1 MDPAH
6 AAFVTKYAAQ
16 HGVDPVLVLKVI
28 AAESGG
34 DPRATSKAG
43 AQGLMQLMPAT
54 ARSLGV
60 TDPFDPQQS
69 IEAGTRYLSQ
79 LLKRFPDQRTA
90 LAAYNFGPTNV
101 AAGKPWPKETTGYVN
116 WILGQEDGRGGR
128 LYKKYGVAGLSPGP
142 TSVRIGGHV
151 YNHGDAVIEGPHAG
165 KVVAAIRPGGTP
177 VLRDPPDLDG
187 LLQDPDFNAYSLAER
202 VATLRRV
209 GADPGVIQSYEEKER
224 PRPPR
229 PTVEQVTA
237 DPDYARFSPEA
248 QARILRRLVGDEAA
262 DRHPATVIRRLFG
275 VSPSP

>member
-1 MDPAH
+1 VDPAH

-54 ARSLGV
+54 ARAFGV
-60 TDPFDPQQS
+60 TDPFDPEQNV
-69 IEAGTRYLSQ
+69 EAGTRYLAQ

-116 WILGQEDGRGGR
+116 WILGSNEGRAGGR

-165 KVVAAIRPGGTP
+165 KVVAAIKPGGTP

-187 LLQDPDFNAYSLAER
+187 LLQDPDFNAYPLAER

-209 GADPGVIQSYEEKER
+209 GADPGVIRSYEEKER
-224 PRPPR
+224 PRP
-229 PTVEQVTA
+229 TAEQVTS
-237 DPDYARFSPEA
+237 DPDFKKFSPDA
-248 QARILRRLVGDEAA
+248 QGRILRRLVGDEAA
-262 DRHPATVIRRLFG
+262 EAHPAAVVSRLLG
-275 VSPSP
+275 VR